1 MNDILLKIYHALNAE
16 KTETID
22 QGIIWPYILMVI
34 AGVGVAIT
42 LSLVI
47 WLVVDFIIKEVNV
60 ALILL
65 GM

>member
-1 MNDILLKIYHALNAE
+1 MKDILLKIYHALNAE
-16 KTETID
+16 KTEMID
-22 QGIIWPYILMVI
+22 QEIIWPYILMVI

-42 LSLVI
+42 LSLII